1 MFRVSD
7 FHADV
12 KDEFDEFLSSSGS
25 DALASSSAIC
35 LATSSSKGLFRSPK
49 PDDVGSLYVAVA
61 SHESPVRKWVLQPKH
76 YRMPTSLSSKSPEKN
91 VRGSNR
97 EKIGEM
103 SAASRTD
110 AFWCGA
116 WPRDAAVD
124 THKQAGRQSTAL
136 TGASSRSC
144 HVTKRFRIL
153 ATLKQGNKSMYSNT
167 SGYVHMGL
175 RLDWGKG
182 ITGQYTLSPNS
193 YPNPRS
199 DPLSGWQGR
208 GLKHIPCPAQS
219 GP

>member
-1 MFRVSD
+1 MNHGVLLICWHMLGVTPHHMPD
-7 FHADV
+7 HVDT
-12 KDEFDEFLSSSGS
+12 
-25 DALASSSAIC
+25 LAWRTRPHKI
-35 LATSSSKGLFRSPK
+35 RSQIRELTCEAWH
-49 PDDVGSLYVAVA
+49 VYIRTGFGA
-61 SHESPVRKWVLQPKH
+61 
-76 YRMPTSLSSKSPEKN
+76 N
-91 VRGSNR
+91 VVPS
-97 EKIGEM
+97 
-103 SAASRTD
+103 
-110 AFWCGA
+110 GA

-124 THKQAGRQSTAL
+124 TRKQAGRQSTAL

-175 RLDWGKG
+175 RLDWGKS
-182 ITGQYTLSPNS
+182 ITGQSTLSPNS

-208 GLKHIPCPAQS
+208 GLKHNLCPAQS